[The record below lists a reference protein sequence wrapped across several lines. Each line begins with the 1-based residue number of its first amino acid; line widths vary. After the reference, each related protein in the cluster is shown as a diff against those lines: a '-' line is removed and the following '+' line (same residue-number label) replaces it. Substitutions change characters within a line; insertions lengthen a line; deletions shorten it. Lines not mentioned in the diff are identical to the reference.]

1 MRCCYFNSNSI
12 IQENNFIFK
21 GIQYQLFNDFTL
33 SELVSKFNLIVLN
46 MKTFMTFL
54 QILNNIMLSGVV
66 LLATSLTCLILDI
79 QSLPQKQ
86 YCKRQSQCVFL
97 CDKTGVVVDLTPFKR
112 SDNKPV

>member
-1 MRCCYFNSNSI
+1 
-12 IQENNFIFK
+12 
-21 GIQYQLFNDFTL
+21 
-33 SELVSKFNLIVLN
+33 
-46 MKTFMTFL
+46 MKTFVTFL
-54 QILNNIMLSGVV
+54 QILNNIMISGVV

-79 QSLPQKQ
+79 HSLPEKQ